1 MAKHV
6 YTRKEVCKE
15 MKKEADS
22 LLAMARA
29 PKDTQTDKFSY
40 IKLLEEQN
48 NDLLR
53 HGADTIMG
61 FVDKLKAKT

>member
-22 LLAMARA
+22 LLVPVRLERLAAD
-29 PKDTQTDKFSY
+29 PQSN
-40 IKLLEEQN
+40 IKLLEEQCS
-48 NDLLR
+48 DTLR
-53 HGADTIMG
+53 REANAIIG
-61 FVDKLKAKT
+61 FIDKLKAKT